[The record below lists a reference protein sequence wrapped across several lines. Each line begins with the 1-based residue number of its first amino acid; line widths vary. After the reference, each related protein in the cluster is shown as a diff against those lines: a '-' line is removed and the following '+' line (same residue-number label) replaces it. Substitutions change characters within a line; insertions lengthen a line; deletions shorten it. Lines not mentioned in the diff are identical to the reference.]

1 VREVAGALIDLSAE
15 HGFVQDLAAAK
26 ILCGWGVASKGQ
38 SDEGIAQ
45 MLEGLAD
52 YAATGAAARR
62 SYYLS
67 LLAEAYGAVGQP
79 DDGLRVLDE
88 ALEWSD
94 RTGERRWD
102 RELARIK
109 GVLLAALSD
118 IAAAE
123 QALHRAIDNARESR
137 TRSLE
142 LRAVTSLAR
151 LWHHQGKRQEARN
164 LLAPIYNWFTEGFDT
179 PDLKEAKALLNELS

>member
-1 VREVAGALIDLSAE
+1 MPS
-15 HGFVQDLAAAK
+15 
-26 ILCGWGVASKGQ
+26 
-38 SDEGIAQ
+38 
-45 MLEGLAD
+45 
-52 YAATGAAARR
+52 T
-62 SYYLS
+62 
-67 LLAEAYGAVGQP
+67 
-79 DDGLRVLDE
+79 LDE

-102 RELARIK
+102 GELVRIK

-151 LWHHQGKRQEARN
+151 LWHDQGKRQEARN

-179 PDLKEAKALLNELS
+179 VDLKGAKALLVERG